1 MGKVADRIAEKA
13 QLARAKPTSDDII
26 EQSGDLLATVCLA
39 HDIPVDFIGVTMSAL
54 REPGTNRL
62 LAVILSPVDMYGDE
76 PFARY
81 EVSLDHVKVAKPN
94 ERKIVLPG

>member
-1 MGKVADRIAEKA
+1 MGKVADRIANKA
-13 QLARAKPTSDDII
+13 QLAHAKPTSEQII
-26 EQSGDLLATVCLA
+26 EEGGDLLATVCLA
-39 HDIPVDFIGVTMSAL
+39 HDIPIDFVGVAFSAL

-62 LAVILSPVDMYGDE
+62 LAVILSPVDMHADE

-81 EVSLDHVKVAKPN
+81 NVDINHNKIAKQY

>member
-1 MGKVADRIAEKA
+1 MGKVADKIAEKA
-13 QLARAKPTSDDII
+13 QLVHAKPTNEQII
-26 EQSGDLLATVCLA
+26 EESGDLLATVCLA
-39 HDIPVDFIGVTMSAL
+39 HDIPIDFIGVTFSAL

-62 LAVILSPVDMYGDE
+62 LAVILSPVDMHADE

-81 EVSLDHVKVAKPN
+81 AVDLNHVKVATPN

>member
-1 MGKVADRIAEKA
+1 MGKVADKIAEKA
-13 QLARAKPTSDDII
+13 QLAHAKPTNEDIV
-26 EQSGDLLATVCLA
+26 EQAGDILATVCLA
-39 HDIPVDFIGVTMSAL
+39 HDIPVDFVGVTMSAL

-62 LAVILSPVDMYGDE
+62 LAVILSPVDMHADE

-81 EVSLDHVKVAKPN
+81 NVSLDHVKVAKPA